1 MEIFHCRKYL
11 FLLVS
16 SNSDMEVPMRL
27 RHIEIFRALM
37 LTHSVTR
44 AAEQLNTSQ
53 PTASRFLAE
62 MEREIGF
69 KLFTRTGG
77 KLFPTPEADALYVE
91 VQRSFSG
98 LERIRQVATGI
109 AEFRTDRLRISS
121 ISSFALG
128 YLAKVVPAFS
138 AKFPNVEVFVEA
150 GGFDEVVRNVIA
162 NQCEIGFVA
171 YPVDHRGVTQVPILK
186 ADALCAMPV
195 GHRLAKKS
203 ELTPEDLRG
212 EAFISLGHDVP
223 SGRSTDRL
231 FAEAGVERHIVL
243 ETRTAAIACA
253 FIKEG
258 MGLSILDPFT
268 VTALLDERMVAR
280 PFRPGIT
287 FQFSALMRSDRPL
300 ARLASRFLDDVLGAP
315 RTAINTRSLPASEPQ
330 VTRESPYPA

>member
-1 MEIFHCRKYL
+1 MGFA
-11 FLLVS
+11 V
-16 SNSDMEVPMRL
+16 RL

-62 MEREIGF
+62 LEREIGF
-69 KLFTRTGG
+69 KLFIRTGG
-77 KLFPTPEADALYVE
+77 KLFPTLEADALYVE
-91 VQRSFSG
+91 VERSFSG

-109 AEFRTDRLRISS
+109 AEFRQDRLRISS

-128 YLAKVVPAFS
+128 YLAKVVPTFR
-138 AKFPNVEVFVEA
+138 AKFPSVDMVVEV
-150 GGFDEVVRNVIA
+150 GSFDEVVRNVIA

-171 YPVDHRGVTQVPILK
+171 YPVDHRGLTHVPILT

-195 GHRLAKKS
+195 GHRLAEKS
-203 ELTPEDLRG
+203 ELAPEDLRG

-231 FAEAGVERHIVL
+231 FDEAGVERHIVL

-268 VTALLDERMVAR
+268 VAALLDERMVAR
-280 PFRPGIT
+280 PFRPRIT
-287 FQFSALMRSDRPL
+287 FQFSALIRSDRPL
-300 ARLASRFLDDVLGAP
+300 ARIASRFLDDVVGASP
-315 RTAINTRSLPASEPQ
+315 TATSTRPLTASDSL
-330 VTRESPYPA
+330 VTRQNPYPS